1 MAELDPRIQR
11 VRRIGIGVFIALA
24 VLAVP
29 IAIHIIQTRGSP
41 ELWLSLLGA
50 VFMMVLICLYALE
63 TALSPIPDRKF
74 KTPQVIASHEDTV
87 IQDET
92 LLDEAPE
99 IDAAPEIYAATE
111 MIEPALGPELD
122 GSTSTE
128 VASLVEVEE
137 VPTHPPFSGVLGT
150 DLSDQATELDPDRAR
165 MKNPDGPVMTVPNP
179 SLRNADSDPGDEGAT
194 ETSEDTASE

>member
-24 VLAVP
+24 VLAIPV
-29 IAIHIIQTRGSP
+29 AIHIIQTRDSP

-99 IDAAPEIYAATE
+99 IYATTE
-111 MIEPALGPELD
+111 MLEPALGPDLD
-122 GSTSTE
+122 GSASKD

-137 VPTHPPFSGVLGT
+137 IPTHPPFSGVLGS
-150 DLSDQATELDPDRAR
+150 DLSEQATELDPDRAR

-179 SLRNADSDPGDEGAT
+179 SLRNTDSDPGDEGAT
-194 ETSEDTASE
+194 ETSEDAPSE